1 VSSCS
6 NGSIVHFFRGFLSF
20 KTMTWVLPGEIN
32 AMENCA
38 RCYGGLTT
46 LSGEVDVRL
55 IALLSLFGRTEGRVG
70 GGKAGRLT

>member
-1 VSSCS
+1 
-6 NGSIVHFFRGFLSF
+6 
-20 KTMTWVLPGEIN
+20 MTWVLPGEIN

-46 LSGEVDVRL
+46 LSGEVNVRL